1 MKEPILDFYDT
12 ELFGSED
19 AESEDPEVLASYFV
33 EKPSFQPFH
42 NASKKL
48 AIIRARKGMGK
59 SALLAKVAHDVQ
71 KNDPS
76 ALVIAVH
83 GADLV
88 ALADLTVQ
96 DPLILINH
104 WQDAICKRIVREI
117 GARLRIAISDSAMA
131 MVEAA
136 QLSGARGRNLVGAL
150 IDRIKTPVGPISFDR
165 PSAPESQSLLRAFE
179 ARHNDLNVWLLVDDV
194 DATFLNTDLQRLRVS
209 TFFSAARKMAHD
221 FNGIKLRV
229 SVRTDVWMTVVR
241 ADEATDKCEQYV
253 TDLSWTRHETRRILL
268 KKIHAYVQRRF
279 PDYPATKRWTLEEN
293 SNQILGLA
301 FAESMEWGGERYPP
315 DRLIHVLSAGRP
327 RWSAQLCR
335 LAGRDAAM
343 RRSNKISVEDIDNV
357 LKRFGKLR
365 LDDIHR
371 EHAHQFSDIQG
382 LTEAFAGGKIVY
394 YTPELLEIIW
404 ENYIQ
409 KCGGINQVP
418 PLDGHTVSRPLDLA
432 HFLYRIGFISG
443 RERDDQDDL
452 SFIRFEERPDLLSN
466 VINPDD
472 GLRWDVHPSYRKH
485 LGIHRRGT
493 SLGTAAAPNSAA
505 PADQQAPLPGR

>member
-1 MKEPILDFYDT
+1 MKEPVLDFYDT

-19 AESEDPEVLASYFV
+19 AEGEDPEVLASYFV
-33 EKPSFQPFH
+33 EKPSFRPFH
-42 NASKKL
+42 NPSRKL

-71 KNDPS
+71 RSDPS
-76 ALVIAVH
+76 ALVIPVH
-83 GADLV
+83 GADLI
-88 ALADLTVQ
+88 ALADFAVQ
-96 DPLILINH
+96 DPLTLINR

-136 QLSGARGRNLVGAL
+136 ELAGARGRNIIGAL
-150 IDRIKTPVGPISFDR
+150 IDRIRTPVGPISFEH
-165 PSAPESQSLLRAFE
+165 PAAPESRSLLRAFE
-179 ARHNDLNVWLLVDDV
+179 AKHEDLNVWLLVDDV
-194 DATFLNTDLQRLRVS
+194 DATFLNTELQRLRTS
-209 TFFSAARKMAHD
+209 TFFSAARKMAHE

-253 TDLSWTRHETRRILL
+253 TDLSWTRPETRRILL
-268 KKIHAYVQRRF
+268 KKILAYVQRRF
-279 PDYPATKRWTLEEN
+279 PEHPYAKRWTLEDN
-293 SNQILGLA
+293 FNQILGLA
-301 FAESMEWGGERYPP
+301 FAESMDWGGDRYPP

-335 LAGRDAAM
+335 LAGQDAAAK
-343 RRSNKISVEDIDNV
+343 RSGKISAENIDNV

-394 YTPELLEIIW
+394 YTTELLELIW
-404 ENYIQ
+404 ENYVQ
-409 KCGGINQVP
+409 KCGGFKQIP
-418 PLDGHTVSRPLDLA
+418 PLDGRAVSRPLDLA

-443 RERDDQDDL
+443 RERDDQDEL
-452 SFIRFEERPDLLSN
+452 SFVRFEDRPDLLSN
-466 VINPDD
+466 VVNPDD

-485 LGIHRRGT
+485 LGVHRRGT
-493 SLGTAAAPNSAA
+493 TLGGA
-505 PADQQAPLPGR
+505 